1 MYDKLPKQEK
11 KLNMVTARTG
21 LLIPGPTDNQHF
33 AMGEQPVNGVRW
45 IHRDEL
51 KPNDYN
57 PNNVAPPELALLAIS
72 ILIDGWTQPIV
83 INPDRT
89 IVDGFHRYLVSG
101 QDALMQRF
109 GGWVP
114 YVELAPPSREAAM
127 MATIRHNRA
136 RGTHAVL
143 PMAEIVQQMIKVGLS
158 VERIMHELQ
167 MEEEEVKRLAVRVG
181 IPDQDLVRDKGFG
194 KSWAPK

>member
-1 MYDKLPKQEK
+1 MEK
-11 KLNMVTARTG
+11 AKITYQSTNVDSYPNA
-21 LLIPGPTDNQHF
+21 DQNF

-51 KPNDYN
+51 QSNDYN
-57 PNNVAPPELALLAIS
+57 PNHVAPPELALLAIS
-72 ILIDGWTQPIV
+72 ILVDGWTQPIV

-89 IVDGFHRYLVSG
+89 IVDGYHRYLVSG
-101 QDALMQRF
+101 QEALMKRF

-114 YVELAPPSREAAM
+114 YVELAPANREAAM

-143 PMAEIVQQMIKVGLS
+143 PMATIVQQMIKVGLS
-158 VERIMHELQ
+158 VERIMYELQ
-167 MEEEEVKRLAVRVG
+167 MEEEEVKRLALRVG
-181 IPDQDLVRDKGFG
+181 IPDQDLVRDREFG
-194 KSWAPK
+194 KSWQPK